1 MIVIEAIPYKNLK
14 QKIQIINNIKKAKR
28 VIIEDNYIYVEH
40 FEKGAGEFEKYDKR
54 QRQSL
59 AML

>member
-1 MIVIEAIPYKNLK
+1 MLVVQAIPYKNLK
-14 QKIQIINNIKKAKR
+14 QKIKIINNIRKAKR
-28 VIIEDNYIYVEH
+28 VIIEDDYIYVEY